1 MRSYSNIRRSV
12 SAAALAAA
20 LGAPASAPTAE
31 TIGYSY
37 DVHGRLTHVARSGPV
52 NLATQ
57 YQHDLADNRT
67 SRWTGSGTPPAQPPA
82 PPPAF
87 DIDDVALAE
96 GNALVFTVRRHG
108 SINSSY
114 SVNYATAAG
123 TAAAGSDF
131 TAASGSLTFGP
142 DDFTRTVAVAS
153 VDDTTFEP
161 DETLFVNLSGAS
173 GGAVII
179 DAQGLGTILN
189 NDSSNQPPVAA
200 NDFGTTARCTEGVSV
215 NVVANDS
222 DPDGN
227 LPLGIASIQSVT
239 FGSADIESATHI
251 HYTPSGQTGT
261 AAIVY
266 RVADSLGATAQATLS
281 INVTGVN
288 GPCE

>member
-1 MRSYSNIRRSV
+1 MLRTASTAI
-12 SAAALAAA
+12 LAATLA
-20 LGAPASAPTAE
+20 APASAPAAE

-37 DVHGRLTHVARSGPV
+37 DVHGRLTRAARTGPT
-52 NLATQ
+52 NLTTQ

-67 SRWTGSGTPPAQPPA
+67 SRWTGSGTPPAPPPPA
-82 PPPAF
+82 PPAF
-87 DIDDVALAE
+87 SIDHVATGE
-96 GNALVFTVRRHG
+96 GNVLAFTVTRHG
-108 SINSSY
+108 SINASY
-114 SVNYATAAG
+114 SVGYATAAG
-123 TAAAGSDF
+123 TATAGSDF
-131 TAASGSLTFGP
+131 TAASGSLSFGP
-142 DDFTRTVAVAS
+142 DDFTRTVAVPS
-153 VDDTTFEP
+153 VHDSTFEA
-161 DETLFVNLSGAS
+161 DETLFVNLSGAT
-173 GGAVII
+173 GGATII

-227 LPLGIASIQSVT
+227 LPLGIASIQSVS
-239 FGSADIESATHI
+239 FGSAFAESATHI